1 MIRARA
7 LAEAHFYEGG
17 IVVSLCSKAHPD
29 EQVICAQVA
38 DQLLTVRGVKA
49 SFVAGINGEGRTV
62 ISARSL
68 GEINVQTV
76 MEKFNGGGHLTT
88 AAAQV
93 DISPGEAI
101 RKVLEIMEVT
111 Q

>member
-1 MIRARA
+1 
-7 LAEAHFYEGG
+7 
-17 IVVSLCSKAHPD
+17 VVSVCSKKHPD

-68 GEINVQTV
+68 GEVNVQTV
-76 MEKFNGGGHLTT
+76 MEKFNGGGQL
-88 AAAQV
+88 
-93 DISPGEAI
+93 P
-101 RKVLEIMEVT
+101 RR
-111 Q
+111 